1 MIKLEWKQ
9 EFNELEFT
17 ITFEEN
23 FNQKYLQHEIN
34 NNTFKL
40 IYRGIVFLNEAFSL
54 SVKKET
60 LYWEIKNNSIIY
72 NIEKKKAEWWDS
84 LFINGEKV
92 DKEKLASEKIVDL
105 SLLGAEERK
114 ILSEMIYKQS
124 NK

>member
-40 IYRGIVFLNEAFSL
+40 IYRGIVFLNETFSL

-72 NIEKKKAEWWDS
+72 NIEKKKA
-84 LFINGEKV
+84 
-92 DKEKLASEKIVDL
+92 
-105 SLLGAEERK
+105 
-114 ILSEMIYKQS
+114 
-124 NK
+124 